1 MDRLLRPQD
10 IAAIL
15 GTSPGV
21 AASILAEHGVNPV
34 DFGAGRCRGRRWLES
49 AVQQTVLEMHQTAQ
63 PKPKIPKV
71 QRPKIPTT
79 SLAAMSASEL
89 FHLTQGHRVQ

>member
-1 MDRLLRPQD
+1 MDHLLRPQD

-49 AVQQTVLEMHQTAQ
+49 AVQQVVLEMHHAAQ
-63 PKPKIPKV
+63 PKPTPPKR
-71 QRPKIPTT
+71 QHPKIPSA
-79 SLAAMSASEL
+79 SLATISASEL
-89 FHLTQGHRVQ
+89 FQLTQGQRVQ